1 VADFVI
7 DAMTSGARSADDIV
21 VLTARRQEEDPGPL

>member
-7 DAMTSGARSADDIV
+7 DAMTADARRSDDIV
-21 VLTARRQEEDPGPL
+21 VLTARRQAAEPGPV